1 MKIQL
6 TMIGGALIALMSLAA
21 CGSNNQ
27 DSKSNAEQTAATT
40 ETVEAPAAEADIQVI
55 DFYATWCGPC
65 KQLAPIIEKMEKKY
79 AGKIAFSRVDVDA
92 EPQLAEQYH
101 ITAMPTLVYVKGGEV
116 IDVTVGLMSEEEL
129 DAKLEDLTK

>member
-27 DSKSNAEQTAATT
+27 DSKSNVEQTAATT

-79 AGKIAFSRVDVDA
+79 AGTIAFSRVDVDA